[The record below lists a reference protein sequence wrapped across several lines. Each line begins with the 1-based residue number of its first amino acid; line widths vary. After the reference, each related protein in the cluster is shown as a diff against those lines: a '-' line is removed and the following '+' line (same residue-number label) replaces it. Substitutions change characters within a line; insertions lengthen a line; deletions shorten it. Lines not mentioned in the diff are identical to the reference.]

1 MNKVDHKFASKCSK
15 FVRQTITAVQIPEKY
30 AKVIWTLDLNC
41 ICSAANVILGDNSCS
56 VLLMSCSQPFPLVGQ
71 KKKKEDMHAWQE
83 LNASVR
89 KHYVAVAWSFHS
101 LCTRK
106 CHSCIMR
113 NPNPLF
119 ECIVQHMVNGF
130 PHSAWTIWFLLF
142 SPVLPLLDSVLLS
155 YYSTSQFLLGKHP
168 ASFFFNSRHSS
179 TFPVGGRCGL
189 KPFIFPRSVWPTCHW
204 HARHRSGI

>member
-1 MNKVDHKFASKCSK
+1 MFQVCLTNYYCGSDTWKICQSYLDIGFELYLQCSK
-15 FVRQTITAVQIPEKY
+15 RNPRRQQLQCVADELLTALSVSWPEKE
-30 AKVIWTLDLNC
+30 
-41 ICSAANVILGDNSCS
+41 
-56 VLLMSCSQPFPLVGQ
+56 
-71 KKKKEDMHAWQE
+71 KKKKEAMHAWQE

-113 NPNPLF
+113 NPNLLF
-119 ECIVQHMVNGF
+119 ELQHMVNGF

-168 ASFFFNSRHSS
+168 ASFSFNSRHSS